1 MVYLLYILSV
11 CYFSNTEIAL
21 AAHSDELVCDSII
34 LQADCRRI
42 HQYSVK
48 ERMSRYPFS
57 KADQV
62 VLISWK
68 EPEIKEMPADSLG
81 LPEEVRLYQPT
92 PIKNN
97 RLDYPNIS
105 ETATLNANQTD
116 KLTSILYEYDGTAY
130 APMPCYSPNHAVVF
144 LKNEA
149 VLEFIE
155 ICFQCRA
162 VQVSDSKK
170 MGIRAAFCTE
180 KYEML
185 RSFFQDAGIFGGFG
199 KE

>member
-1 MVYLLYILSV
+1 MLNLLYLLSV
-11 CYFSNTEIAL
+11 CYFSNTESAF
-21 AAHSDELVCDSII
+21 AFRSDEFVRDSIV
-34 LQADCRRI
+34 LPEDCSKI
-42 HQYSVK
+42 YQYSIK

-62 VLISWK
+62 MLISWK
-68 EPEIKEMPADSLG
+68 EPEIKAMPKDSLV

-97 RLDYPNIS
+97 RLDYPKIS

-116 KLTSILYEYDGTAY
+116 KLTSILYEYDGIAY
-130 APMPCYSPNHAVVF
+130 APMPCYSPHHAVVF
-144 LKNEA
+144 LKNEE

-162 VQVSDSKK
+162 VRVSHPEE
-170 MGIRAAFCTE
+170 MGIKTTFCTE

-185 RSFFQDAGIFGGFG
+185 RSFFQDAGIYGGFG
-199 KE
+199 KG